1 MLIEVQ
7 KYINRNYFNENLS
20 IAEVANVMKVSQAYL
35 IILMRDNE
43 LKLNDISKMVG
54 YNTQHYFSNVFRKH
68 VGISPQDYR
77 IGMGS

>member
-1 MLIEVQ
+1 MNFADYLT
-7 KYINRNYFNENLS
+7 
-20 IAEVANVMKVSQAYL
+20 NVRIKNA

-54 YNTQHYFSNVFRKH
+54 YNTQHYFNNVFRKH

-77 IGMGS
+77 IGMSS

>member
-1 MLIEVQ
+1 
-7 KYINRNYFNENLS
+7 
-20 IAEVANVMKVSQAYL
+20 
-35 IILMRDNE
+35 MRDNE